1 MRIVE
6 NQPNSLV
13 DPSVDTNSPIEI
25 LLAED
30 NAGDIRLTLE
40 AFREAK
46 LSGHVSVV
54 RDGEEA
60 LAFLRKQGPY
70 ACAPRPAS
78 ILLDLNMP
86 KKDGREVLHEVK
98 TDPDLKTIP
107 VMVLT
112 TSVAPA
118 DIVRSY
124 DLHANCYIQKPA
136 DYDDLVRLIR
146 QLDNLWF
153 HVIQIPSTPKGAAG

>member
-1 MRIVE
+1 MDA
-6 NQPNSLV
+6 NP
-13 DPSVDTNSPIEI
+13 PIEI
-25 LLAED
+25 LLVED

-40 AFREAK
+40 AFQEAK
-46 LSGHVSVV
+46 LPSHVSVV

-70 ACAPRPAS
+70 AGAPRPEF

-86 KKDGREVLHEVK
+86 RKDGREVLREVK

-107 VMVLT
+107 IIVLT

-118 DIVRSY
+118 DVAKSY

-136 DYDDLVRLIR
+136 DYDDFLELIR
-146 QLDNLWF
+146 QLDSLWF
-153 HVIQIPSTPKGAAG
+153 SIVEVPPVTKEAAE